1 MKTLFVCALE
11 GIVVD
16 LVVLQGQR
24 VALLDVVDLVKVIGS
39 FLYKDTDYKMK
50 ENIKRS
56 YYERFIEIYLVRT
69 ESNYQIEWRRMEGLI
84 KSGSSY
90 S

>member
-24 VALLDVVDLVKVIGS
+24 VALLDVVALVKV
-39 FLYKDTDYKMK
+39 FYTKTLNTK
-50 ENIKRS
+50 
-56 YYERFIEIYLVRT
+56 
-69 ESNYQIEWRRMEGLI
+69 
-84 KSGSSY
+84 
-90 S
+90 

>member
-11 GIVVD
+11 CIVVD

-39 FLYKDTDYKMK
+39 FLYKDTEYKMK

-56 YYERFIEIYLVRT
+56 
-69 ESNYQIEWRRMEGLI
+69 
-84 KSGSSY
+84 
-90 S
+90 

>member
-24 VALLDVVDLVKVIGS
+24 VALLDVVALVKVIGS
-39 FLYKDTDYKMK
+39 FLYKDTEYKMK

-56 YYERFIEIYLVRT
+56 YCEKFIENNLVRT
-69 ESNYQIEWRRMEGLI
+69 ESNYQIE
-84 KSGSSY
+84 
-90 S
+90 